1 MAVIYYDINYVKGDS
16 HQIQVTE
23 VGEVDRMYMTVKD
36 TSNLVKIQKK
46 YYLDPRAGTSNDIEL
61 QEDGSYIITL
71 NPSDTDNLKCLKKY
85 NYDIEIIV
93 GKVKATIVKGTI
105 ELEEE
110 YTCKRDEV

>member
-71 NPSDTDNLKCLKKY
+71 NPSDTDYVYFYAEITTGKLHFAKTYREFQNLIQKY
-85 NYDIEIIV
+85 S
-93 GKVKATIVKGTI
+93 
-105 ELEEE
+105 
-110 YTCKRDEV
+110 

>member
-23 VGEVDRMYMTVKD
+23 VGEVDRMYMTVKK
-36 TSNLVKIQKK
+36 SNLVKIQKR
-46 YYLDPRAGTSNDIEL
+46 YYLDPRAGISEGIEL
-61 QEDGSYIITL
+61 QEDGSYLITL
-71 NPSDTDNLKCLKKY
+71 EPSDTDNLKCATKY
-85 NYDIEIIV
+85 NYDIQINV